1 MALATFRTWGDCPVE
16 KDILKI
22 SLRSWEMSFFSSFKI
37 FIGMPFGPDELR
49 KSREDIK
56 DISAL
61 SVEVKKK
68 MFLFE

>member
-1 MALATFRTWGDCPVE
+1 
-16 KDILKI
+16 
-22 SLRSWEMSFFSSFKI
+22 MSFFSSFKI
-37 FIGMPFGPDELR
+37 FLGMPFGPDDLR
-49 KSREDIK
+49 ESREDIK

>member
-1 MALATFRTWGDCPVE
+1 
-16 KDILKI
+16 
-22 SLRSWEMSFFSSFKI
+22 MSFFSSFKI
-37 FIGMPFGPDELR
+37 FIGMLFGPDDLR
-49 KSREDIK
+49 ESREDIK